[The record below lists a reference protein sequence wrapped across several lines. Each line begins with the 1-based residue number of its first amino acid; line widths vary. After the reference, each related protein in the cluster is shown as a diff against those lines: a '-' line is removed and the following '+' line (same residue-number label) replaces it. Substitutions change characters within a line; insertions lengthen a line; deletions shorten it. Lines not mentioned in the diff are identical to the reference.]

1 MHIVFKFNCGFGNRL
16 CNLMNL
22 FYIHEI
28 YPDALIYINWILNN
42 HCNIPV
48 DDIFDFTSYPFI
60 RPAEEYYNHIFPS
73 HRNIELWAS
82 TSVNE
87 RTRWDNI
94 DEWSK
99 HKCIISVSYNMYS
112 FVTPE
117 YCRNIFRRLIFRDSI
132 TARIADKIA
141 QYGTEKKLIHFRNG
155 DLVKIISENESTDK
169 VNCLLAKVKQL
180 PPEFTIFEY
189 DQMTVDRNHNHMLE
203 SIADLLFL
211 SQHSN
216 FAGYCPYSHFS
227 SWVFLL
233 SAKFIDDKEKYPIFN
248 CKKIDVILLDS

>member
-1 MHIVFKFNCGFGNRL
+1 
-16 CNLMNL
+16 
-22 FYIHEI
+22 
-28 YPDALIYINWILNN
+28 
-42 HCNIPV
+42 
-48 DDIFDFTSYPFI
+48 
-60 RPAEEYYNHIFPS
+60 
-73 HRNIELWAS
+73 
-82 TSVNE
+82 
-87 RTRWDNI
+87 
-94 DEWSK
+94 
-99 HKCIISVSYNMYS
+99 MYS